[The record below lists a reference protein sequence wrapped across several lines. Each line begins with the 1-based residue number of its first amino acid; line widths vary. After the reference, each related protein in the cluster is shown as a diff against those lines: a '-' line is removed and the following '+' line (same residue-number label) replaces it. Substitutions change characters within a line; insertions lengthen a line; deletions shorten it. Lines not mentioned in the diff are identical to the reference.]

1 MGNGSQ
7 SFNLFQGMMR
17 LNKNRTKRIS
27 SWDQRGLNKDFKSF
41 KPHETGP
48 LAEIEGPG
56 MIHNFYVTMSCDDVF
71 HYRRAILRMFWDDEE
86 TPSVEVPIGD
96 FFGVPFSK
104 AAFFQ
109 SIVMSVNPGSDLES
123 TDGLNCYFPMP
134 FRKRARIELFNDSD
148 QELMN
153 VWYHINY
160 EEVEAIDPDLG
171 YFHACWRS
179 EQPVKRIEP
188 NERIEDAGEL
198 GQGRN
203 LDGRDNYV
211 ILDAKGQ
218 GNYAGCVLQVNN
230 ITGGWYGE
238 GDDMIFIDDDT
249 WPPSIHGT
257 GSEEVF
263 GGGAGPNVTYN
274 TPYCGY
280 HQVESRD
287 FSGRNAM
294 YKFCVNDPVHFQKS
308 IRVTIEHGHANN
320 LGNDYSSTAYWYQA
334 EPHAKLL
341 ELPSAVERIPR
352 APKECLEA
360 ADRLRVSTTIF
371 KNIIRKGDLPAD
383 VKMPVKRLRQ
393 EVVRLIHQHDTEGAA
408 KKTDEYEA
416 RVAEIKAKYDS

>member
-1 MGNGSQ
+1 M
-7 SFNLFQGMMR
+7 
-17 LNKNRTKRIS
+17 
-27 SWDQRGLNKDFKSF
+27 
-41 KPHETGP
+41 
-48 LAEIEGPG
+48 
-56 MIHNFYVTMSCDDVF
+56 
-71 HYRRAILRMFWDDEE
+71 
-86 TPSVEVPIGD
+86 
-96 FFGVPFSK
+96 
-104 AAFFQ
+104 
-109 SIVMSVNPGSDLES
+109 
-123 TDGLNCYFPMP
+123 
-134 FRKRARIELFNDSD
+134 
-148 QELMN
+148 
-153 VWYHINY
+153 
-160 EEVEAIDPDLG
+160 
-171 YFHACWRS
+171 
-179 EQPVKRIEP
+179 
-188 NERIEDAGEL
+188 
-198 GQGRN
+198 
-203 LDGRDNYV
+203 
-211 ILDAKGQ
+211 
-218 GNYAGCVLQVNN
+218 LQVNN